1 MCQNLVDEIKNIEKN
16 QNAILEEDEMYLY
29 TKAQD
34 KLFMKQFKTK
44 YITSALLKSRILYWS
59 ALFPGGNSMKI
70 IKDAFGFK

>member
-1 MCQNLVDEIKNIEKN
+1 
-16 QNAILEEDEMYLY
+16 MYLY